1 MASTTPAE
9 GAPAVAMGG
18 DGGGGR
24 GGGVAQLRLPS
35 ADEIRAQDIF
45 NNCAVRTAVSGVM
58 GGGMGVFMGMLF
70 GALDTP
76 LHAET
81 MTARQQFVHA
91 ARTMGSRSMHMAK
104 TFAIMGAIFSGT
116 ECLVEKARAKHD
128 TVNTVTAG
136 CVTGGSMS
144 ARAGPQ
150 AACLGCA
157 GFAAFSVLIEKIF
170 DRHE

>member
-1 MASTTPAE
+1 MA
-9 GAPAVAMGG
+9 
-18 DGGGGR
+18 
-24 GGGVAQLRLPS
+24 
-35 ADEIRAQDIF
+35 
-45 NNCAVRTAVSGVM
+45 
-58 GGGMGVFMGMLF
+58 GGGMGLFMGMLF

-116 ECLVEKARAKHD
+116 ECLIEKARAKHD
-128 TVNTVTAG
+128 AVNTATAG

-144 ARAGPQ
+144 VRAGPQ

-157 GFAAFSVLIEKIF
+157 GFAAFSLLIEKIF

>member
-1 MASTTPAE
+1 MASQSPLE
-9 GAPAVAMGG
+9 GAPARAVAETGEG
-18 DGGGGR
+18 
-24 GGGVAQLRLPS
+24 AQLRLPTP
-35 ADEIRAQDIF
+35 DEIRAQDIF
-45 NNCAVRTAVSGVM
+45 NNCAVRTGVSGVM

-116 ECLVEKARAKHD
+116 ECLIEKARAKHD
-128 TVNTVTAG
+128 AVNTATAG

-144 ARAGPQ
+144 VRAGPQ

-157 GFAAFSVLIEKIF
+157 GFAAFSLLIEKIF

>member
-1 MASTTPAE
+1 VIVVGLCQYEASKLITKHVFARADFPESGWENAMA
-9 GAPAVAMGG
+9 
-18 DGGGGR
+18 
-24 GGGVAQLRLPS
+24 
-35 ADEIRAQDIF
+35 
-45 NNCAVRTAVSGVM
+45 

-116 ECLVEKARAKHD
+116 ECLIEK
-128 TVNTVTAG
+128 
-136 CVTGGSMS
+136 
-144 ARAGPQ
+144 
-150 AACLGCA
+150 
-157 GFAAFSVLIEKIF
+157 VLILAFVTHFLLLFFFFFEQKLLRLWTF
-170 DRHE
+170 